1 MEVMKDPTS
10 RPDLAGSAKSRP
22 PPGWRML
29 WPQLC
34 GRTRPGS
41 GGLARSSAASC
52 AVQVSLGGLQTQI
65 SCLHAV
71 LCFTH
76 HQHLQQ
82 PGVAAAGAM
91 VQLVVDTTV
100 PRCPSCGRASWTPA
114 AAAASL
120 CPAILQHTLRPTQ
133 PSSGGTLGGEQRSYR
148 RFMMLCMR
156 PRPLFKQGAAPW
168 RFSLQGGGS
177 RLCGAVAAVPRTARP
192 PAPAVQDVPVGGE

>member
-91 VQLVVDTTV
+91 VQLVVEHD
-100 PRCPSCGRASWTPA
+100 
-114 AAAASL
+114 
-120 CPAILQHTLRPTQ
+120 RPTLPQLRSRFLDACRRRSQ
-133 PSSGGTLGGEQRSYR
+133 PVPSD
-148 RFMMLCMR
+148 F
-156 PRPLFKQGAAPW
+156 AAHPETNATIFRW
-168 RFSLQGGGS
+168 DFGR
-177 RLCGAVAAVPRTARP
+177 
-192 PAPAVQDVPVGGE
+192 